1 LALFVSEKL
10 SKNYEMYL
18 TNTQVSV
25 KNFNNFFSP
34 ARIRCP
40 TLYALEEVLDYTRVY
55 YCRLVEKYYI
65 TVYKEWK
72 RNKRNDEEPG
82 KVYEEEKAGSD
93 C

>member
-1 LALFVSEKL
+1 
-10 SKNYEMYL
+10 
-18 TNTQVSV
+18 
-25 KNFNNFFSP
+25 
-34 ARIRCP
+34 
-40 TLYALEEVLDYTRVY
+40 VY

-72 RNKRNDEEPG
+72 RNKRSDEEPG